1 MSCISDAKLRRLDL
15 CLLIVFQEVYRR
27 GSSSAAAAR
36 LRLTQPA
43 ISQALKRLEELLE
56 EPLFVRSPSGMRPT
70 RRALEIAPKVDSLL
84 ELASETLSSPSRFDP
99 ASSER
104 LFRVSANDF
113 AASLLA
119 APLVRKLGLIA
130 PKVRLSLGFAGGPAQ
145 AFHLLGTGALD
156 LAIGRFPDLPRDC
169 VASRLFE
176 EDYQVVARQ
185 EHPCVR
191 QGLDLETYLRCQHVI
206 VSFAGDLSGTLDED
220 LARLG
225 RVRQVVVA
233 SPMFLSAFAAV
244 AASDLIATA
253 PRRLVVRFAHA
264 FGLAAYELPFAA
276 SRFRIDLIRAR
287 SSLRDRAL
295 DWLSEEIRIA
305 LDPQSEPG
313 PSPGTPS
320 ARPLRRGA
328 LSTASP
334 SRHR

>member
-1 MSCISDAKLRRLDL
+1 MSRISDAKLRRLDL

-36 LRLTQPA
+36 LHLTQPA
-43 ISQALKRLEELLE
+43 ISQAIKRLEELFG

-70 RRALEIAPKVDSLL
+70 QRAREIAPKVDSLL
-84 ELASETLSSPSRFDP
+84 ELASEALSSPSRFDP

-113 AASLLA
+113 AASLLM
-119 APLVRKLGLIA
+119 APLVRRLGLIA

-145 AFHLLGTGALD
+145 AFHLLGTGGLD
-156 LAIGRFPDLPRDC
+156 LAIGRFPELPREC
-169 VASRLFE
+169 VATQLFE
-176 EDYQVVARQ
+176 EDYQVVARP
-185 EHPCVR
+185 EHPWIP
-191 QGLDLETYLRCQHVI
+191 QGLDLETYLRCQHVV
-206 VSFAGDLSGTLDED
+206 VSFAGDLSGTIDAD

-253 PRRLVVRFAHA
+253 PRRLVARFACA
-264 FGLAAYELPFAA
+264 FGLAAYELPLAA

-287 SSLRDRAL
+287 SSLKDREL
-295 DWLSEEIRIA
+295 DWLSEEIRIG
-305 LDPQSEPG
+305 LDAQPEPG

-320 ARPLRRGA
+320 VRPTERGV
-328 LSTASP
+328 LSASSL